1 VSGEEEDECL
11 LEEAQVVVQIPSEH
25 REIEHGIAHELAGAV
40 VGRLTSAVGA
50 MDGVGKD
57 ALLPQAGFITAASHR
72 VDRFMLKKQK
82 VIVGIS
88 AHLRGEERFL
98 KFKPLL
104 VSDPAKPSG

>member
-1 VSGEEEDECL
+1 
-11 LEEAQVVVQIPSEH
+11 
-25 REIEHGIAHELAGAV
+25 
-40 VGRLTSAVGA
+40 
-50 MDGVGKD
+50 
-57 ALLPQAGFITAASHR
+57 
-72 VDRFMLKKQK
+72 MLKKQK